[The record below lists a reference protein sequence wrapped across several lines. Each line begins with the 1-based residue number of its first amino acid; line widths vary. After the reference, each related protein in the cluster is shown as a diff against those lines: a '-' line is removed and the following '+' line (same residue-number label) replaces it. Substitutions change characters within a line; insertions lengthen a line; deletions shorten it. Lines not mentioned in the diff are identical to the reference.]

1 MLTNLDK
8 FKHYRGLGNKPKDFD
23 KFWEH
28 GKKLVDALGTDY
40 TLVKADVPSNVVN
53 FYHLYFTGI
62 GNAKIHA
69 QLIVPKRLKKQ
80 NPGMLYFH
88 GYHCSAGDFED
99 KICWAAEGFIV
110 LALDCRGQGGLSQD
124 NEAVK
129 GDIMQGLIIRGL
141 EEWDPSKL
149 YFYREFLDT
158 YQAAR
163 ILMAMDEV
171 NEKKIF
177 IRGISQGG
185 GLALACAGLIPEIY
199 KVQVSYPFLS
209 DYRKAY
215 EYGPTTAFGE
225 ISYWFHYRDPLH
237 KKEKEVFDL
246 LDYIDVKFLAEK
258 ITAEVLW
265 EMGGSDVQ
273 VPPETQM
280 AAYNRINS
288 KKKIYLAPEYGHE
301 FIPRL
306 GDDIRGFFIES
317 DCK

>member
-1 MLTNLDK
+1 MLVNLEK
-8 FKHYRGLGNKPKDFD
+8 FKHYRGLGTKPKDFNQFWQKGKREVD
-23 KFWEH
+23 KL
-28 GKKLVDALGTDY
+28 GTNYKLVKIDE
-40 TLVKADVPSNVVN
+40 PSNVVN
-53 FYHLYFTGI
+53 FYHLYFTGL
-62 GNAKIHA
+62 GDAKIHA
-69 QLIVPKRLKKQ
+69 QLIVPKKL
-80 NPGMLYFH
+80 NNLHPGMLYFH

-99 KICWAAEGFIV
+99 KVGWAAEGFIV
-110 LALDCRGQGGLSQD
+110 LALDCRGQGGLSEDKQP
-124 NEAVK
+124 VT

-163 ILMAMDEV
+163 ILMSMDHVDEQR
-171 NEKKIF
+171 IF
-177 IRGISQGG
+177 IQGISQGG

-215 EYGPTTAFGE
+215 QYGPQTAFGE

-237 KKEKEVFDL
+237 KKEAEVFNL
-246 LDYIDVKFLAEK
+246 LDYIDVKFLADN
-258 ITAEVLW
+258 IQAQVLW
-265 EMGGSDVQ
+265 EMGGSDTQ

-288 KKKIYLAPEYGHE
+288 KKEIYLAPEYGHE

-306 GDDIRGFFIES
+306 GDDIRSFFIEE
-317 DCK
+317 